1 MIEIIGENINEFC
14 KGNVIVLNNFFDDH
28 HQSNRS
34 KRSTDKKRYQG
45 QTQTQFV
52 SFGSKDSNQQTNN
65 GLAEAL
71 SQPDL
76 SRATV
81 SKYTPIGIIFGYACL
96 LMPNSVGVM
105 FERYNNHISLLLLI
119 LVLPTTSNIY
129 LYI

>member
-1 MIEIIGENINEFC
+1 MIEIIGENIYEFC
-14 KGNVIVLNNFFDDH
+14 ENRIIVLKNFDDFDGDDRL
-28 HQSNRS
+28 NRS

-52 SFGSKDSNQQTNN
+52 SFGSTDSNQQTKN

-81 SKYTPIGIIFGYACL
+81 SKC
-96 LMPNSVGVM
+96 
-105 FERYNNHISLLLLI
+105 H
-119 LVLPTTSNIY
+119 
-129 LYI
+129 

>member
-1 MIEIIGENINEFC
+1 MVEIIGENLRKFC
-14 KGNVIVLNNFFDDH
+14 EDKIIILNNSQNKRF
-28 HQSNRS
+28 SRL

-52 SFGSKDSNQQTNN
+52 SFGSKNSNQEAKN

-81 SKYTPIGIIFGYACL
+81 SKCFKYFSSC
-96 LMPNSVGVM
+96 
-105 FERYNNHISLLLLI
+105 F
-119 LVLPTTSNIY
+119 PTVI
-129 LYI
+129 

>member
-1 MIEIIGENINEFC
+1 MVEIIGENIKNFC
-14 KGNVIVLNNFFDDH
+14 DGKVIILKNIDDGPIT
-28 HQSNRS
+28 RS

-52 SFGSKDSNQQTNN
+52 SFGSKDSNQQTKN

-81 SKYTPIGIIFGYACL
+81 SKCQVD
-96 LMPNSVGVM
+96 N
-105 FERYNNHISLLLLI
+105 R
-119 LVLPTTSNIY
+119 
-129 LYI
+129 

>member
-1 MIEIIGENINEFC
+1 MIEIIGENLRNFC
-14 KGNVIVLNNFFDDH
+14 KDKIIILNNFNNKRF
-28 HQSNRS
+28 NRS

-52 SFGSKDSNQQTNN
+52 SFGSKNSNQETKN

-81 SKYTPIGIIFGYACL
+81 SKCLILIGISFIKNLEL
-96 LMPNSVGVM
+96 LC
-105 FERYNNHISLLLLI
+105 
-119 LVLPTTSNIY
+119 
-129 LYI
+129 

>member
-1 MIEIIGENINEFC
+1 MVGIIGENLSNFC
-14 KGNVIVLNNFFDDH
+14 KDKIIILNNFDNKRF
-28 HQSNRS
+28 SRS

-52 SFGSKDSNQQTNN
+52 SFGSKNSNQETKN

-81 SKYTPIGIIFGYACL
+81 SK
-96 LMPNSVGVM
+96 
-105 FERYNNHISLLLLI
+105 
-119 LVLPTTSNIY
+119 SNIFY
-129 LYI
+129 NYNLELGR

>member
-1 MIEIIGENINEFC
+1 MVAIIGENIRNFC
-14 KGNVIVLNNFFDDH
+14 NGKVIILNDFVDDRF
-28 HQSNRS
+28 SRS

-52 SFGSKDSNQQTNN
+52 SFGSKDSNQQTKN

-81 SKYTPIGIIFGYACL
+81 SKCPVTNTHIILFYYIYNYCVL
-96 LMPNSVGVM
+96 L
-105 FERYNNHISLLLLI
+105 
-119 LVLPTTSNIY
+119 
-129 LYI
+129 